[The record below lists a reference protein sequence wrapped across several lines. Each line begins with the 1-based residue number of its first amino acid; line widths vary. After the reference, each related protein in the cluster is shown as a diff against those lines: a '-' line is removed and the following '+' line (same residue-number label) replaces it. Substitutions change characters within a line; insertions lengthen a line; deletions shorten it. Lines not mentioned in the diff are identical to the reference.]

1 MTTDHKALYEAAVV
15 LVEAKRCATC
25 EHYNATKDGAGC
37 AEYQTDIP
45 AEYIY
50 QPNECER
57 YLIQIPF

>member
-1 MTTDHKALYEAAVV
+1 V
-15 LVEAKRCATC
+15 LVQAKRCATC

-37 AEYQTDIP
+37 SEYQTDIP

-57 YLIQIPF
+57 YLRQVPF